1 MARNI
6 IDGTQCKESNMNE
19 LTMTLD
25 VLLQDLKVSE
35 GELRSAAFHKPN
47 HPFSQ
52 RLESINSTLLYLKDL
67 TSGLL
72 EQLEHDGERVYC
84 IETSTEVTSWVR
96 VHAKNEKDAI
106 RFACNVMEDR
116 IHNRMTE
123 EFDIELDTKGE
134 SVVDYGHGKDKR
146 VLNVPY
152 PETKQNA

>member
-1 MARNI
+1 
-6 IDGTQCKESNMNE
+6 MNE

-25 VLLQDLKVSE
+25 VLLEDLKVSE
-35 GELRSAAFHKPN
+35 KDLRSAVFDKSD
-47 HPFSQ
+47 HPLTR

-72 EQLEHDGERVYC
+72 EQIEHDGERVYC

-123 EFDIELDTKGE
+123 ECDIELDTEGK
-134 SVVDYGHGKDKR
+134 SIVDYGHGKDKR

-152 PETKQNA
+152 PKTKQNAQNAQNAPSAPKAQV

>member
-1 MARNI
+1 
-6 IDGTQCKESNMNE
+6 MNE

-25 VLLQDLKVSE
+25 VLLEDLKVSE
-35 GELRSAAFHKPN
+35 RDLRSAAFDKSD
-47 HPFSQ
+47 HPLTR

-84 IETSTEVTSWVR
+84 IETLTEVTSWVR
-96 VHAKNEKDAI
+96 VNAKNEKDAI

-123 EFDIELDTKGE
+123 EFDIELDTEGK
-134 SVVDYGHGKDKR
+134 SIVDYGHGKDKR

-152 PETKQNA
+152 PETKQNAQNAPSAPKAQV